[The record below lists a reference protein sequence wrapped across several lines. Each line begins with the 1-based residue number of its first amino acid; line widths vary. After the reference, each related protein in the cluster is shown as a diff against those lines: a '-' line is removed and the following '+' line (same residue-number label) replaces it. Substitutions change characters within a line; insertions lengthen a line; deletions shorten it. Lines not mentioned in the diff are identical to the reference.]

1 MQLTNV
7 QVVEVLLEYIL
18 LVKEFNLNK
27 KVKLKIY
34 DKLVFRYIF
43 KMTLDWTTKY
53 SYLLKYYHF
62 LLFFKLSVLSQP
74 FF

>member
-27 KVKLKIY
+27 KDKFKIY
-34 DKLVFRYIF
+34 DKLIIYIF
-43 KMTLDWTTKY
+43 NMSLDLIKKY
-53 SYLLKYYHF
+53 SYFIKVLSFFAL
-62 LLFFKLSVLSQP
+62 FKLLVLSQP